1 MEFLKAF
8 PIAII
13 DEDYE
18 GKHAAGIGMRQLAK
32 AIEAEGFRVVA
43 GVSYADA
50 QRLVEVFNSE
60 SCWLVSVD
68 GVEASDKQWQI
79 LEEVLAKKRRR
90 NDRLPIFLFGDQ
102 RTAEMVPASVLKHAN
117 AFMQLFED
125 SPEFL
130 ARVIARAA
138 NLYLERLPPPM
149 FKALMDYTLHA
160 SYSWHTPGHGGGV
173 AFRKSPVGN
182 LFYHF
187 FGENTLRSD
196 ISVSVGMLGSLL
208 DHTGPIAEGERNAA
222 RIFGADETL
231 FVVGGTSTANKI
243 VWHGMVG
250 KGDLV
255 LCDRNCHKS
264 ILHSLI
270 MTGATPIYLV
280 PSRNGLGIIGP
291 ISKDQFTR
299 QSIQK
304 KINASPFA
312 KETSGKVRLMVM
324 TNSTYDGLCYNV
336 DGIKKQLG
344 DAVEVHH
351 FDEAWYAYGNFHEF
365 YDGYHAISSTHPA
378 RSPHAI
384 TFATHS
390 THKLL
395 AALSQ
400 ASMIHIQHSDSQRLD
415 MAHFNDAFMMHTSTS
430 PQYGIIASCDV
441 AAAMMEQPAGR
452 ALVQETIDE
461 ALSFRRAMTAVRKQL
476 KKGSWWFE
484 VWQPEAAGKSPSV
497 DRSEWVLK
505 PGDRWHGFEGLAEN
519 HVLVDPIKVT
529 ILTPGLSASGA
540 MQQHGIPAAVVTK
553 FLSARRIEIEKTG
566 LYSFLVLFSMGIT
579 KGKWSTLITELLNFK
594 DLYDTNAPLKR
605 VLPALVEAHPAA
617 YANMGLKDLCEQV
630 HQVYKDDNVPK
641 AQRDMYTTLPEMA
654 LRPADAYDKLVRG
667 QVESVEIDKLMGRT
681 LAVML
686 VPYPPGIPLIMPGE
700 RVTKAT
706 KSIQDYLLYAREFDR
721 KFPGFETDIHGLR
734 FQPAAEGRRYLVDC
748 VVRIATNDPTR
759 CEVTYSGSSV
769 SQAAQ
774 DCGYR

>member
-1 MEFLKAF
+1 MDFLKAF

-18 GKHAAGIGMRQLAK
+18 GKHAAGIGMRQLGAALEK
-32 AIEAEGFRVVA
+32 EGFRVVA

-60 SCWLVSVD
+60 SCWIVSVD
-68 GVEASDKQWQI
+68 GTEDSPEQWRI
-79 LEEVLAKKRRR
+79 LEEVLAAKRRR
-90 NDRLPIFLFGDQ
+90 NDRLPIFLFGDE

-117 AFMQLFED
+117 AFMHMFED
-125 SPEFL
+125 SPEFI
-130 ARVIARAA
+130 ARAIARAA

-173 AFRKSPVGN
+173 AYRKSPVGN
-182 LFYHF
+182 MFYQF

-196 ISVSVGMLGSLL
+196 VSVSVGMLGSLL
-208 DHTGPIAEGERNAA
+208 DHTGPIAEGERNSA
-222 RIFGADETL
+222 RIFGADHTL

-243 VWHGMVG
+243 IWHGMVT

-270 MTGATPIYLV
+270 MTGATPIYLI

-291 ISKDQFTR
+291 ISKDQFTPE
-299 QSIQK
+299 SIRNK
-304 KINASPFA
+304 AAASPFA
-312 KETSGKVRLMVM
+312 KETSGKVRLMVI
-324 TNSTYDGLCYNV
+324 TNSTYDGLCYNI
-336 DGIKKQLG
+336 DAIKDSLG
-344 DAVEVHH
+344 DSVEVLH
-351 FDEAWYAYGNFHEF
+351 FDEAWYAYATFHEF
-365 YDGYHAISSTHPA
+365 YDGFHAISSTHPE

-400 ASMIHIQHSDSQRLD
+400 ASMIHVQNAQNQQLD

-461 ALSFRRAMTAVRKQL
+461 ALSFRRAMAAVQKDL
-476 KKGSWWFE
+476 KSSWWFT
-484 VWQPEAAGKSPSV
+484 VWQPEAMAARPAEEK
-497 DRSEWVLK
+497 DHWILN
-505 PGDRWHGFEGLAEN
+505 PGDKWHGFTGLAEN
-519 HVLVDPIKVT
+519 HALVDPIKVT
-529 ILTPGLSASGA
+529 ILTPGLSADGT
-540 MQQHGIPAAVVTK
+540 MQEHGIPAAVVTK
-553 FLSARRIEIEKTG
+553 FLSSRRIEIEKTG

-594 DLYDTNAPLKR
+594 DLYDSNAPLKR
-605 VLPALVEAHPAA
+605 VLPALVEAHPEA
-617 YANMGLKDLCEQV
+617 YAKMGLRDLCEQV
-630 HQVYKDDNVPK
+630 HKIYLDDNVPK
-641 AQRDMYTTLPEMA
+641 AQRDMYTALPEMA
-654 LRPADAYDKLVRG
+654 MLPADAYANLVRG
-667 QVESVEIDKLMGRT
+667 NVESVEIDNLMGRT
-681 LAVML
+681 LAVMV

-700 RVTKAT
+700 RLTAAT
-706 KSIQDYLLYAREFDR
+706 KSIHDYLLYAREFDR

-734 FQPAAEGRRYLVDC
+734 FEPTESGRRYLVDC
-748 VVRIATNDPTR
+748 IT
-759 CEVTYSGSSV
+759 
-769 SQAAQ
+769 
-774 DCGYR
+774 

>member
-1 MEFLKAF
+1 MEFLQAF
-8 PIAII
+8 PVAII

-18 GKHAAGIGMRQLAK
+18 GKHAAGRGMRQLAA
-32 AIEAEGFRVVA
+32 AIEKEGFRVVS

-50 QRLVEVFNSE
+50 QRLVEVANNE

-68 GVEASDKQWQI
+68 GAESGAAQWDL
-79 LEEVLAKKRRR
+79 LEDVLARKRRR
-90 NDRLPIFLFGDQ
+90 NDRLPIFLFGDE

-117 AFMQLFED
+117 AFMRLFED

-130 ARVIARAA
+130 ARAIARSAQ
-138 NLYLERLPPPM
+138 LYLQRLAPPM
-149 FKALMDYTLHA
+149 FKALMDYTLQA

-173 AFRKSPVGN
+173 AFRKSPVGH
-182 LFYHF
+182 LFYQF

-196 ISVSVGMLGSLL
+196 ISVSVGQLGSLL

-222 RIFGADETL
+222 RIFGTDETL
-231 FVVGGTSTANKI
+231 FVVGGTSTSNKI

-250 KGDLV
+250 RGDLV

-291 ISKDQFTR
+291 ISREQFTPE
-299 QSIQK
+299 SIKK
-304 KINASPFA
+304 KIAASPFA

-336 DGIKKQLG
+336 DAIKQTVG
-344 DAVEVHH
+344 DSVEVLH
-351 FDEAWYAYGNFHEF
+351 FDEAWYAYANFHEF
-365 YDGYHAISSTHPA
+365 YDGYHAISSGNPA

-384 TFATHS
+384 TFATQS

-400 ASMIHIQHSDSQRLD
+400 SSMIHIQHGETHKLD
-415 MAHFNDAFMMHTSTS
+415 MARFNDAFMMHTSTS

-461 ALSFRRAMTAVRKQL
+461 ALSFRRAMTAVKQQL
-476 KKGSWWFE
+476 KDSWWFD
-484 VWQPEAAGKSPSV
+484 VWQPDTIARKPV
-497 DRSEWVLK
+497 DERSAWVLK
-505 PGDRWHGFEGLAEN
+505 PGDKWHGFEGLAEN

-529 ILTPGLSASGA
+529 ILTPGLSANGA
-540 MQQHGIPAAVVTK
+540 MQAHGIPAAVVVK
-553 FLSARRIEIEKTG
+553 FLSSRRIEIEKTG

-579 KGKWSTLITELLNFK
+579 KGKWSTLVTELINFK
-594 DLYDTNAPLKR
+594 DLYDANAPLKR

-617 YANMGLKDLCEQV
+617 YATMGLKDLCERV
-630 HQVYKDDNVPK
+630 HQAYREDDLPK
-641 AQRDMYTTLPEMA
+641 AQKDMYTTLPEMA
-654 LRPADAYDKLVRG
+654 MRPAETYDRLVRG
-667 QVESVEIDKLMGRT
+667 RVESVEIDKLMGRT
-681 LAVML
+681 LAVMV
-686 VPYPPGIPLIMPGE
+686 VPYPPGIPVIMPGE
-700 RVTKAT
+700 RITAAT
-706 KSIQDYLLYAREFDR
+706 KSIQDYLLYAREFDKR
-721 KFPGFETDIHGLR
+721 FPGFETDIHGLR
-734 FQPAAEGRRYLVDC
+734 FESAASGRRYLVDC
-748 VVRIATNDPTR
+748 V
-759 CEVTYSGSSV
+759 EQGS
-769 SQAAQ
+769 A
-774 DCGYR
+774 R

>member
-1 MEFLKAF
+1 MEFLQAF

-18 GKHAAGIGMRQLAK
+18 GKHAAGRGMRQLAA
-32 AIEAEGFRVVA
+32 AIEKEGLRVVA
-43 GVSYADA
+43 GVSYEDA
-50 QRLVEVFNSE
+50 RRLVEVANNE

-68 GVEASDKQWQI
+68 GAEANAAQWKL
-79 LEEVLAKKRRR
+79 LEDVLARKRRR

-117 AFMQLFED
+117 AFMRLFED

-130 ARVIARAA
+130 ARAIVRAA
-138 NLYLERLPPPM
+138 KLYLERLPPPM

-173 AFRKSPVGN
+173 GFRKSPVGH
-182 LFYHF
+182 LFYNF

-222 RIFGADETL
+222 RIFGTDETL

-250 KGDLV
+250 RGDLV

-291 ISKDQFTR
+291 ISRDQFTPE
-299 QSIQK
+299 SIGR
-304 KINASPFA
+304 KIAASPFA

-324 TNSTYDGLCYNV
+324 TNSTYDGLCYNI
-336 DGIKKQLG
+336 DAIKQTIG
-344 DAVEVHH
+344 DAVEVLH
-351 FDEAWYAYGNFHEF
+351 FDEAWYAYANFHEF
-365 YDGYHAISSTHPA
+365 YDGYHGISSTQPA

-384 TFATHS
+384 TFATQS

-395 AALSQ
+395 SALSQ
-400 ASMIHIQHSDSQRLD
+400 ASMIHVQHSETKQLD
-415 MAHFNDAFMMHTSTS
+415 MARFNEAFMMHTSTS
-430 PQYGIIASCDV
+430 PQYGIIASLDV
-441 AAAMMEQPAGR
+441 AAAMMEQPGGR
-452 ALVQETIDE
+452 AIVQETIDE
-461 ALSFRRAMTAVRKQL
+461 ALGFRRAMTAVKKQL
-476 KKGSWWFE
+476 RGSWWFD
-484 VWQPEAAGKSPSV
+484 VWQPESMAERPVDEKSA
-497 DRSEWVLK
+497 WVLK

-519 HVLVDPIKVT
+519 HALVDPIKVT
-529 ILTPGLSASGA
+529 ILTPGLSADGS
-540 MQQHGIPAAVVTK
+540 MQQHGIPAAVVVK
-553 FLSARRIEIEKTG
+553 FLSSRRIEIEKTG

-579 KGKWSTLITELLNFK
+579 KGKWSTLVTELINFK
-594 DLYDTNAPLKR
+594 DLYDANAPLKR
-605 VLPALVEAHPAA
+605 VLPALAEAHPEA
-617 YANMGLKDLCEQV
+617 YGSMGLKDLCEMV
-630 HQVYKDDNVPK
+630 HRAYREDDVPK
-641 AQRDMYTTLPEMA
+641 AQKDMYTTLPEMA
-654 LRPADAYDKLVRG
+654 MRPADTYDRLVRG
-667 QVESVEIDKLMGRT
+667 RVESVEIDHLMGRT

-686 VPYPPGIPLIMPGE
+686 VPYPPGIPVIMPGE
-700 RVTKAT
+700 RLTPAT

-734 FQPAAEGRRYLVDC
+734 FEPSEGGRRYLVDC
-748 VVRIATNDPTR
+748 VRQGDDR
-759 CEVTYSGSSV
+759 
-769 SQAAQ
+769 
-774 DCGYR
+774 

>member
-1 MEFLKAF
+1 
-8 PIAII
+8 
-13 DEDYE
+13 
-18 GKHAAGIGMRQLAK
+18 MRQLAA
-32 AIEAEGFRVVA
+32 AIEKEGFRVVA
-43 GVSYADA
+43 GLSYTDA
-50 QRLVEVFNSE
+50 QRLVEVFNNE

-68 GVEASDKQWQI
+68 GAEAGAQQWQI
-79 LEEVLAKKRRR
+79 LEEVLGAKRRR
-90 NDRLPIFLFGDQ
+90 NDRLPIFLFGDE
-102 RTAEMVPASVLKHAN
+102 RTAEMVPASVLRHAN
-117 AFMQLFED
+117 AFMRLFED

-149 FKALMDYTLHA
+149 FKALMDYTLHG

-182 LFYHF
+182 LFYQF

-196 ISVSVGMLGSLL
+196 ISVSVGALGSLL
-208 DHTGPIAEGERNAA
+208 DHTGAIAEGERNTA
-222 RIFGADETL
+222 RIFGSDETL
-231 FVVGGTSTANKI
+231 FVVGGTSTSNKI
-243 VWHGMVG
+243 VWHGMVS

-291 ISKDQFTR
+291 ISREQFTPESIR
-299 QSIQK
+299 QK
-304 KINASPFA
+304 VAASPLA
-312 KETSGKVRLMVM
+312 KETNGKVRLLVM

-336 DGIKKQLG
+336 DAIKQLLG
-344 DAVEVHH
+344 DTVDVLH
-351 FDEAWYAYGNFHEF
+351 FDEAWYAYANFHEF
-365 YDGYHAISSTHPA
+365 YDGYHGISSARPT

-384 TFATHS
+384 TFATQS

-400 ASMIHIQHSDSQRLD
+400 SSMIHVQHSEKQRLD
-415 MAHFNDAFMMHTSTS
+415 MARFNEAFMMHTSTS

-461 ALSFRRAMTAVRKQL
+461 ALSFRRAMTAVKKQMND
-476 KKGSWWFE
+476 SWWFD
-484 VWQPEAAGKSPSV
+484 VWQPEPMAAQPAN
-497 DRSEWVLK
+497 DRAHWVLK

-529 ILTPGLSASGA
+529 ILTPGLSANGS

-553 FLSARRIEIEKTG
+553 FLSSRRIEIEKTG
-566 LYSFLVLFSMGIT
+566 LYSLLVLFSMGIT
-579 KGKWSTLITELLNFK
+579 RGKWSTLVTELINFK
-594 DLYDTNAPLKR
+594 DLYDTNAPLRR
-605 VLPALVEAHPAA
+605 VLPAFVDAHPAA
-617 YANMGLKDLCEQV
+617 YTKMGLKDLCEQV
-630 HQVYKDDNVPK
+630 HQVYREDNLPK
-641 AQRDMYTTLPEMA
+641 AQKDMYTTLPEMA
-654 LRPADAYDKLVRG
+654 MRPADAYESLVRG
-667 QVESVEIDKLMGRT
+667 RVESVEIDKLAGRT

-700 RVTKAT
+700 RITAAT
-706 KSIQDYLLYAREFDR
+706 KSIHDYLLYARDFDR
-721 KFPGFETDIHGLR
+721 RFPGFETDIHGLR
-734 FQPAAEGRRYLVDC
+734 FEPAADGRRYLVDC
-748 VVRIATNDPTR
+748 VAR
-759 CEVTYSGSSV
+759 GS
-769 SQAAQ
+769 
-774 DCGYR
+774 DK